1 MVWYTSLTIRKWI
14 LLQKDPLSADANKVA
29 SIIHFILLTL
39 AKKHHSALFSL
50 KKCVKKFALRLGN
63 IRMKL
68 ADVCSSYFP
77 GTITIINC
85 HFDMMVSIKQFY
97 WIIFCTGLC
106 KPWRFFLKNFL
117 KEINWSQ
124 LCKVSILPLEVS
136 ECNWDYE
143 SIYLMNKY
151 TWRGSVKDFPRD
163 SFSHL

>member
-14 LLQKDPLSADANKVA
+14 LQKYPLSADAYKVA

-39 AKKHHSALFSL
+39 AKNTIQLFFSL

-85 HFDMMVSIKQFY
+85 HFDVMVSIKQFY
-97 WIIFCTGLC
+97 WMNFCTGLC
-106 KPWRFFLKNFL
+106 KQWKFFLKNFL
-117 KEINWSQ
+117 NKIDWFQ